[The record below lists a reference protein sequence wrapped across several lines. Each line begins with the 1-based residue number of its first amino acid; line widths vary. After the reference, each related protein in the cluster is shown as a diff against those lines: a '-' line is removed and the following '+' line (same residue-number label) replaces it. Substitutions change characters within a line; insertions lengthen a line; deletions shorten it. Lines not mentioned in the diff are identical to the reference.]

1 MKNIIYACIILH
13 NIIVEDEPDT
23 YQNNIDYDS
32 VGNNTSTFKISL
44 GVHPNIRSTYLQ
56 RRTQLHDKQKH
67 RQLQADLVEHI

>member
-1 MKNIIYACIILH
+1 MH